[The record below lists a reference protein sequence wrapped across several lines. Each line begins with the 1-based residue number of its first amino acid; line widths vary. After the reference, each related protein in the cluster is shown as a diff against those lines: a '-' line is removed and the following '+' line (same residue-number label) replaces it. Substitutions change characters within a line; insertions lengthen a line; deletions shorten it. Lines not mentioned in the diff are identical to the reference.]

1 MSCFITCRRIV
12 IGKTKKKSTNQKQVT
27 LYNMI
32 NQTYKKMI
40 LNLKINYYRDM
51 YDEEKKKSA
60 LYKYDRLEDIL
71 SAKPSMKNFNL
82 LLLML
87 IGDGNN
93 SLEIEK
99 SLPEEYRDEYNKVL
113 KKINSRIQRKH

>member
-1 MSCFITCRRIV
+1 MFLSV
-12 IGKTKKKSTNQKQVT
+12 
-27 LYNMI
+27 NMECHPP
-32 NQTYKKMI
+32 NTA
-40 LNLKINYYRDM
+40 LNIQENK

-99 SLPEEYRDEYNKVL
+99 SLPEEYKDEYNKVL